1 MDGGSVWKQIYQG
14 SGRSTTNTVAFGT
27 ASVMYRVKAYDT
39 EGLESGWRT
48 SAQVAVVNN
57 VAPTAPASL
66 TVPNAVDGGK
76 PLTVT
81 WGAASDSDGN
91 LSGYALERQVDGG
104 TWNEIY
110 RGTGLSFTDT
120 ITKGWASV
128 AYRVRAYDALG
139 VYSDYATSAARAV
152 NNNTAPDIACEY
164 ANGADLGLQN
174 EGFRVGYSVSD
185 ADGDAVTVTEAVD
198 GAVLCTHTPA
208 LGTSCEIDL
217 TGLAFMKALN
227 GSHNLT
233 ITASDGKDSTVHS
246 LTFNKLVTAA
256 SVTLETPM
264 PADAPITLCVLSV
277 AGSIPLDADYRVEV
291 TNNGNDPEPVWE
303 DCTAAVK
310 NGVNHVF
317 ANETAENGFAFNF
330 RVEVERGASGSGGY
344 ITSVQGGFQ

>member
-1 MDGGSVWKQIYQG
+1 MPLLAL
-14 SGRSTTNTVAFGT
+14 R
-27 ASVMYRVKAYDT
+27 
-39 EGLESGWRT
+39 
-48 SAQVAVVNN
+48 
-57 VAPTAPASL
+57 PASAFR
-66 TVPNAVDGGK
+66 TIS
-76 PLTVT
+76 T
-81 WGAASDSDGN
+81 
-91 LSGYALERQVDGG
+91 
-104 TWNEIY
+104 
-110 RGTGLSFTDT
+110 T

-139 VYSDYATSAARAV
+139 VYSDYVTSAARTV
-152 NNNTAPDIACEY
+152 NNNTAPAIACEY
-164 ANGADLGLQN
+164 ANGADLGLKN
-174 EGFRVGYSVSD
+174 EGFHVVYSVSD
-185 ADGDAVTVTEAVD
+185 VDVDAVTVTEAVD
-198 GAVLCTHTPA
+198 GEVLRTHTPA

-217 TGLAFMKALN
+217 TGLAFMKVLN
-227 GSHNLT
+227 GSHTLT
-233 ITASDGKDSTVHS
+233 ITASDGKASTVHS

-256 SVTLETPM
+256 SVTLEAPM